1 MTPIYIATYFDWS
14 SYGAILQALSLNQY
28 LNKIGFD
35 AYLINYKQEDLNFH
49 IKSNWKQKL
58 LGLRYALSRHRLMIS
73 ANRFIERNIKLTDK
87 INKYNELSKFDSKDS
102 YFISGSDQ
110 VWHPAL
116 CSPFFF
122 LDFVKEGHKVSYAA
136 SMGVLEIEKSTKEKF
151 GYYLKDFEKISCREE
166 SVKNVIQ
173 NLVHNKEINV
183 HIDPVFLNNVEY
195 WSSLEENY
203 PIKGPY
209 ILVYPIYWEYG
220 FNSILKEIYQ
230 KNGIQIVV
238 LGEAPKTYSTK
249 KILDATPGQFL
260 YLFHH
265 AEQVITS
272 SFHGVAFSMIYKKD
286 FQAIVNPKSSSRIS
300 DLLKRFHLSENYCQ
314 YKYIIKSTDYTNFD
328 EILNNEINKS
338 YLYFYN
344 YLPKI

>member
-1 MTPIYIATYFDWS
+1 MTKIYIATYFDWS

-49 IKSNWKQKL
+49 IRSNWKQKL
-58 LGLRYALSRHRLMIS
+58 LGLCYVLSRHKLKVS
-73 ANRFIERNIKLTDK
+73 ADQFIERNIKLTDK
-87 INKYNELSKFDSKDS
+87 INRYDELSKFDSKDS

-110 VWHPAL
+110 VWHPSL

-122 LDFVKEGHKVSYAA
+122 LDFVKEGHKASYAA
-136 SMGVLEIEKSTKEKF
+136 SMGVLELEKSTREKF
-151 GYYLKDFEKISCREE
+151 GYYLQDFEKISCREE

-173 NLVHNKEINV
+173 NLVNKEINV
-183 HIDPVFLNNVEY
+183 NIDPVFLNNIEY
-195 WSSLEENY
+195 WKSLEENY
-203 PIKGPY
+203 PIKEPY

-220 FNSILKEIYQ
+220 FNSLLKEIYQ
-230 KNGIQIVV
+230 KTGIQIVV

-249 KILDATPGQFL
+249 RILDATPGQFL

-286 FQAIVNPKSSSRIS
+286 FQAIVNPQSPSRIN
-300 DLLKRFHLSENYCQ
+300 DLIIKFNLTENNIK
-314 YKYIIKSTDYTNFD
+314 YKYKIKSTDYINFD
-328 EILNNEINKS
+328 KILKDEINQS
-338 YLYFYN
+338 NLFFYN
-344 YLPKI
+344 YLFKV